1 MASTLETMFPPSLVP
16 TTVMSARVFLLV
28 LIVMKV
34 MKFSLTERA
43 LIFATLK
50 ELLST
55 AMKTNYANFAK
66 YLTKTV

>member
-1 MASTLETMFPPSLVP
+1 
-16 TTVMSARVFLLV
+16 
-28 LIVMKV
+28 VMKV